1 MTSQRIIVGTAGALF
16 LILRMDD
23 LSQPL
28 VQGPGGAIG
37 WLLFGCQFAI
47 WIAVAVQH
55 ALMTARTVPTHT
67 ASGTNPIPCARLL
80 DLTITA
86 SFGLLLWATM
96 FAPWTFFIPLLAM
109 YWLLVRHRTARL
121 AGLAVA
127 TVPASIR

>member
-1 MTSQRIIVGTAGALF
+1 MTSQRLIVGTAGALF
-16 LILRMDD
+16 LILRMND

-28 VQGPGGAIG
+28 VQGPDGTIG
-37 WLLFGCQFAI
+37 WLLFGCQITA
-47 WIAVAVQH
+47 WLAVAVQR
-55 ALMTARTVPTHT
+55 ALMAARTVQAHT

-86 SFGLLLWATM
+86 SFGLMLWATM

-109 YWLLVRHRTARL
+109 YWMLVRHRTARM